1 MSQQE
6 WSHDPKGPDI
16 LEQVRKAPLAIK
28 RQAALVLLRN
38 GANPRHIRKKLD
50 ISDRQL
56 RVVESLWR
64 AAVKAG
70 QSE

>member
-1 MSQQE
+1 MTAE
-6 WSHDPKGPDI
+6 WKHNPSGEDI
-16 LEQVRKAPLAIK
+16 VSQVRKAPLAIK

-38 GANPRHIRKKLD
+38 GANPRQIRKKLD